1 MPFKQKAPPLEVG
14 SIPQALADRIRAEL
28 LGGRPYVAI
37 QLRTGK
43 AYALFERYDNKM
55 LSQGHNV
62 TRYESFKNWM
72 ATCSSRLV
80 RQARD
85 TARGLGSRSVF
96 YIASDMYNDGWK
108 GGEKCPPQ
116 VARVLEETKAY
127 LDRELGGMRWFNPV
141 SFGIT
146 QDAMGIS
153 GIADAAVCLKADR
166 FMFAVPSN
174 FGRWVHEQRSSVSE
188 ESGTVKVDCMDRR
201 FDRTQVST

>member
-1 MPFKQKAPPLEVG
+1 M
-14 SIPQALADRIRAEL
+14 
-28 LGGRPYVAI
+28 AI

-43 AYALFERYDNKM
+43 AYALFERYDRKL

-62 TRYESFKNWM
+62 TRYESFRNWM
-72 ATCSSRLV
+72 ASCSSRLV
-80 RQARD
+80 RQARK

-108 GGEKCPPQ
+108 GGEKCPQQ
-116 VARVLEETKAY
+116 VASVLEETKAY
-127 LDRELGGMRWFNPV
+127 LNRELGVKWFDPRK
-141 SFGIT
+141 FGIT

-174 FGRWVHEQRSSVSE
+174 FGRWVHEQRSSVREAS
-188 ESGTVKVDCMDRR
+188 STVKVDCMDKR